1 MFQPTVRA
9 SRGPRLNTALGV
21 TMNVF
26 LMLTVGIATT
36 AVGITCLRS
45 IRRMQTSGVASPV
58 LDWRTIFGPRKEYSR
73 TEHPAT
79 FRLLMV
85 QAAVFATISFAMALM
100 VTLVV
105 LAELLVW
112 VVGP

>member
-1 MFQPTVRA
+1 
-9 SRGPRLNTALGV
+9 
-21 TMNVF
+21 MNVF
-26 LMLTVGIATT
+26 LVLIVGIATT

-45 IRRMQTSGVASPV
+45 LRRMQASGVASPV

-73 TEHPAT
+73 AEHPST
-79 FRLLMV
+79 FRLLIV

-100 VTLVV
+100 ITLVA

-112 VVGP
+112 LIGS